1 MKLAWRFDIDTRI
14 VVRGSV
20 RFIVP
25 TPPRNMGRGRVT
37 PENANQALGFR
48 VRLGER

>member
-1 MKLAWRFDIDTRI
+1 MKLVWRFDRDTRI

-20 RFIVP
+20 QSIVP
-25 TPPRNMGRGRVT
+25 TPPRNMGCGRVT

-48 VRLGER
+48 I